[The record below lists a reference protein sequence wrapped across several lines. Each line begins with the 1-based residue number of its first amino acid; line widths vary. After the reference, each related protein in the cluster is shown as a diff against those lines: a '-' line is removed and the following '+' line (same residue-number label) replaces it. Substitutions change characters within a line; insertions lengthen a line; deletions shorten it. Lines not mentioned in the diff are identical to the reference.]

1 MKDMLKIKKEAS
13 LYKDLEPKE
22 LKKIIKGYKQL
33 MFKNSDLY
41 NFIFTLSFILI
52 PYLLFFS
59 ISLISFCLIILFHYL
74 FFWEYLHKYKKSKI
88 VSDVDNEEIS
98 EIVKILE
105 GYLDDKTK
113 TNLFLIK
120 WFLWFFTK

>member
-59 ISLISFCLIILFHYL
+59 INLISFCLIILFHYL

-113 TNLFLIK
+113 TPTL
-120 WFLWFFTK
+120 

>member
-33 MFKNSDLY
+33 MFLNSDIY
-41 NFIFTLSFILI
+41 NFIFTLSFSLI
-52 PYLLFFS
+52 PYLIFFS
-59 ISLISFCLIILFHYL
+59 INLISFCLIILFHYL
-74 FFWEYLHKYKKSKI
+74 FFWKYLHKYKKSKI

-113 TNLFLIK
+113 TPTL
-120 WFLWFFTK
+120 

>member
-1 MKDMLKIKKEAS
+1 MSKVRKEAE
-13 LYKDLEPKE
+13 LYKDLPPEE

-33 MFKNSDLY
+33 MFANSDIY
-41 NFIFTLSFILI
+41 NFIFTLSFFLI
-52 PYLLFFS
+52 PYLVFFN
-59 ISLISFCLIILFHYL
+59 INLISFVLIILFHYL
-74 FFWEYLHKYKKSKI
+74 FFWEYLHKHKKSKI

-113 TNLFLIK
+113 TPTL
-120 WFLWFFTK
+120 